1 MIGKLPGFYYKIP
14 VIESALKDYET
25 VVWLDMDGS
34 TPSPVGAPR
43 GPRDCVPFTTCFEE
57 NIQFVFPLFRPRSDP
72 RQVHPGS
79 AFMIFRNGSYTRRI
93 LHGAWASAEA
103 GRFHKSG
110 DQLAILDQV
119 FTILGEEN
127 TEFVYTEGQCVAMDG
142 TDNCFLK
149 VLEDQDHGAI
159 ERSTWLQMPDW
170 CETMPQG
177 GNFFLVCECY
187 EPNPK
192 DPSRCSGFETLFDH
206 FGSGSARGC
215 PRCMRNPF
223 LRRLHEL
230 DSLLPA

>member
-1 MIGKLPGFYYKIP
+1 MAQTTVSSRSRAWGFLVCTSYHTDVYQ
-14 VIESALKDYET
+14 
-25 VVWLDMDGS
+25 
-34 TPSPVGAPR
+34 PVGL
-43 GPRDCVPFTTCFEE
+43 
-57 NIQFVFPLFRPRSDP
+57 Q
-72 RQVHPGS
+72 
-79 AFMIFRNGSYTRRI
+79 
-93 LHGAWASAEA
+93 
-103 GRFHKSG
+103 
-110 DQLAILDQV
+110 
-119 FTILGEEN
+119 
-127 TEFVYTEGQCVAMDG
+127 
-142 TDNCFLK
+142 

>member
-149 VLEDQDHGAI
+149 VSRLGISGMHKLSYGCV
-159 ERSTWLQMPDW
+159 STGR
-170 CETMPQG
+170 TAGIG
-177 GNFFLVCECY
+177 GPGSWSYRAFNLASNAGLVRDY
-187 EPNPK
+187 A
-192 DPSRCSGFETLFDH
+192 SG
-206 FGSGSARGC
+206 RQ
-215 PRCMRNPF
+215 
-223 LRRLHEL
+223 
-230 DSLLPA
+230 LLLGL